1 MSTVIIWRLSELSLY
16 FYKASG
22 STNETPV
29 NFSFILQ
36 ALEWLFL
43 QGELGDKRQSLDLCQ
58 YPPTEPVL
66 GSILLGPRT
75 DRHKGSKTSTGP
87 VRSPA
92 LLCNPRTCA
101 EPSPLLSNIKKYFV
115 CCFKEAQ
122 ANSGFFTR
130 QIKSLGKVILIL
142 PWISFRLVE
151 ASSSEEVWIH
161 SKQQQSNYFH
171 FINEITFRVGMSELL
186 KNK

>member
-1 MSTVIIWRLSELSLY
+1 MAFKILASKLGLTLDQSLEIFPQIFFLGCSHLKKRSHLVSTVIIWRLSELSLY

-66 GSILLGPRT
+66 GSILLGRRT

-87 VRSPA
+87 S
-92 LLCNPRTCA
+92 
-101 EPSPLLSNIKKYFV
+101 E
-115 CCFKEAQ
+115 
-122 ANSGFFTR
+122 TR
-130 QIKSLGKVILIL
+130 L
-142 PWISFRLVE
+142 P
-151 ASSSEEVWIH
+151 
-161 SKQQQSNYFH
+161 
-171 FINEITFRVGMSELL
+171 
-186 KNK
+186 